1 MGVNNLLYSDIT
13 NDSGPLTMNKDEY
26 LKELRKLL
34 RKLPKEDREDI
45 ISDYE
50 EHFTI
55 GMEKGRTEEEISN
68 ALGNPKTLARQ
79 IKSDQMVK
87 KAEDKPSLGSIIE
100 AILAIMGLGLFNLI
114 FVAVPVLVVVA
125 IIITLFVLGFVM
137 IFGGIYWVLFPLLSF
152 IFPKIFLSPATVPN
166 SSVFMNNLFNIM
178 GGFAVTIG
186 GVLLVAA
193 MVYVS
198 KWFYELMIRY
208 LKLNLRIIKGR
219 KRDI

>member
-1 MGVNNLLYSDIT
+1 
-13 NDSGPLTMNKDEY
+13 MNKDEY

-79 IKSDQMVK
+79 IKADHMVK
-87 KAEDKPSLGSIIE
+87 KAEDKPSVGSIIE

-125 IIITLFVLGFVM
+125 IIITLFILGFVM